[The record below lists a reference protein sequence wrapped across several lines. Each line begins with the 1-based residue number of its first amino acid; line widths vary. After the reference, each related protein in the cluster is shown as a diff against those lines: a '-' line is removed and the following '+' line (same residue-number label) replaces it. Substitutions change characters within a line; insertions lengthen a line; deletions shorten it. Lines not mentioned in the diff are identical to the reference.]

1 MRSGPQGEFSLHLEE
16 LEEWIKTAKYKDQ
29 VINFGE
35 RMMKAKQAWNGPSSC
50 IEGQSVCCSVFSK

>member
-16 LEEWIKTAKYKDQ
+16 LEEWIKTAKSKDQ

-35 RMMKAKQAWNGPSSC
+35 RMMKVKQAWNGPKW
-50 IEGQSVCCSVFSK
+50 EGQSVC